1 MSKMSKLGDIY
12 PRRTA
17 HREGKQ
23 PKRGTTGNTAIMAEA
38 SKTIET
44 EVPDIQLLSS
54 VFALLGFSLPSLYYS
69 LTMSSCLLCGRV
81 MCIQAHFIREVYN
94 LFF

>member
-44 EVPDIQLLSS
+44 EVPDIQL
-54 VFALLGFSLPSLYYS
+54 
-69 LTMSSCLLCGRV
+69 
-81 MCIQAHFIREVYN
+81 
-94 LFF
+94 